1 MNLEKGI
8 YFVAIL
14 VCALVFL
21 AISIYAFLSKKP
33 INFWAGEK
41 ISVSQVTDV
50 KMYNRANGIMWLV
63 YGICWLIAAVIGL
76 FSSTWSA
83 RDLRK
88 SCDCETFMPSG
99 STWKML
105 FPSRERSMEETGIYT
120 SESTIS

>member
-1 MNLEKGI
+1 MNLEQGI

-76 FSSTWSA
+76 FSIKVSVLIVTALSIGIVI
-83 RDLRK
+83 LVLIYLKIRK
-88 SCDCETFMPSG
+88 QYFRNINE
-99 STWKML
+99 
-105 FPSRERSMEETGIYT
+105 
-120 SESTIS
+120 